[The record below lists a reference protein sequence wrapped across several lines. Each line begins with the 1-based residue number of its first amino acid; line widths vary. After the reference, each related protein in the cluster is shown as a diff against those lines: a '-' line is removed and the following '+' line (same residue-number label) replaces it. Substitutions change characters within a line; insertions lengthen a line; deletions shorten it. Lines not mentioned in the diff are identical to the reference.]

1 MTVLIS
7 KIQAIAGSPPPPQ
20 STSAPKIKPD
30 PDWDYGII
38 WDNILD
44 AISFLESTERN
55 IASYE
60 EMSEILNSSIVERLD
75 QSISHLV
82 FIRDLIV
89 YSNDK
94 IPF

>member
-7 KIQAIAGSPPPPQ
+7 KIQAISGCPPPPQ
-20 STSAPKIKPD
+20 QTCAPKLKPD
-30 PDWDYGII
+30 PDWDYGCI
-38 WDNILD
+38 WDNFLD
-44 AISFLESTERN
+44 AISFLENTERN
-55 IASYE
+55 IANYE
-60 EMSEILNSSIVERLD
+60 QMSEILNSSIVERLD

-89 YSNDK
+89 YSDDK